1 MDNTNLPTLTL
12 RRASLACEVSGVLS
26 KPMRGAASIA
36 AAGAHLVG
44 PDPREHFLAFYLD
57 AKGVILAA
65 HVVSIGTATASLVH
79 PREVFGPALMLPG
92 CAALVVAHN
101 HPSGDTEPSAT
112 DHATHRR
119 LSRAGALLG
128 IELLDAVVFG
138 IGEDGTPG
146 DHWSQ
151 IEHGGGWP
159 KSPSLR

>member
-12 RRASLACEVSGVLS
+12 RRASLVCEVSGVLS

-57 AKGVILAA
+57 AKGAILAA

-92 CAALVVAHN
+92 CSALVVAHN
-101 HPSGDTEPSAT
+101 HPSGDVSPSAE
-112 DHATHRR
+112 DHAAHRR
-119 LSRAGALLG
+119 LHRAGTLLG
-128 IELLDAVVFG
+128 IELLDAVVFS
-138 IGEDGTPG
+138 ITEDGAPG
-146 DHWSQ
+146 GYWCQ
-151 IEHGGGWP
+151 IEDGGGWP
-159 KSPSLR
+159 GSPSLR